1 MMYANAPIDRDD
13 RDQKR
18 PRHCK
23 SSIAPPGFS
32 LELIRLERFV
42 NCFSPRPETIRGRAC
57 SNTVADGGCPRARA
71 RRALPSGDERAFQEL
86 VDRYKD
92 LVFALIARTVQ
103 DRSRAEDL
111 AQDVFLRIHR
121 GLPYFRGEA
130 RLSTWIYRIV
140 ANVCLQEHGR
150 PARGRV
156 ARRRA
161 DADAATPSASDRQFG
176 DLELRDRLEKAIA
189 RLPAN
194 YRLLDRRALSRG
206 RAVRG
211 SGRSAAAAARHGEDA
226 AVSREAA
233 AAADAGDG
241 SEMSGVAGSGRG

>member
-1 MMYANAPIDRDD
+1 MEAVNER
-13 RDQKR
+13 
-18 PRHCK
+18 
-23 SSIAPPGFS
+23 
-32 LELIRLERFV
+32 ELVER
-42 NCFSPRPETIRGRAC
+42 C
-57 SNTVADGGCPRARA
+57 
-71 RRALPSGDERAFQEL
+71 RRGDEGAFQEL

-111 AQDVFLRIHR
+111 AQDVFLRVHR

-140 ANVCLQEHGR
+140 ANVCVQDHGR
-150 PARGRV
+150 AP
-156 ARRRA
+156 RRRCRSTTS
-161 DADAATPSASDRQFG
+161 AARAVTPSASDRQFG

-194 YRLLDRRALSRG
+194 YRLLDRRAYSTACSTRIWPK
-206 RAVRG
+206 RC
-211 SGRSAAAAARHGEDA
+211 AAARHGENA

-233 AAADAGDG
+233 AAADARDG
-241 SEMSGVAGSGRG
+241 LTVKGSGFRVPGSGFRFGSVPNRTKNPEPRTLNRERKTYVLR